1 MINSGI
7 VEIIKKVELIKKGE
21 NVGSS
26 EKATLLEKLGIR
38 PFPYVLDRAGHEL
51 CYPFG

>member
-1 MINSGI
+1 M
-7 VEIIKKVELIKKGE
+7 ELIKKGE

-26 EKATLLEKLGIR
+26 VKATLLVKLGIR